1 MKFRTKLVG
10 PCLISATAAIVGC
23 AGPTQ
28 YSYQNVTVQLS
39 AECSDCATIGQQY
52 NPAYPMPSTTT
63 GIAPA
68 GSVLLM
74 PPGGGQGGTTLFTA
88 HVANAPA
95 NVTWTLYPTPNLAG
109 ITIYPT
115 CSITPSSTTT
125 SCVPTESSSQVGSI
139 QVSSANTAY
148 YVGPSGA
155 PVYSGAALQQAQA
168 LGIPQG
174 DILLVA
180 SVPADP
186 NNPATVATASIL
198 VQMYGTAPGVY
209 LTPKT
214 PTTPSGLTSPV
225 VTVARN
231 TQFQFVG
238 GAVNA
243 PPCNGVGSTVTGG
256 CTTSTGALPN
266 FSTDNTVNWYTGPGP
281 CVSGAPPATAVLG
294 GSTVYGTIS
303 STGLYTAPATIPTS
317 TYGTAGQAA
326 IYVQSHWSPSV
337 TTCANI
343 GIN

>member
-1 MKFRTKLVG
+1 MKLRSKIVA
-10 PCLISATAAIVGC
+10 PCVLSAAAALVGC

-28 YSYQNVTVQLS
+28 YSYKNVSVQLS
-39 AECSDCATIGQQY
+39 AECSDCATIGEHY
-52 NPAYPMPSTTT
+52 NPAYPMPTPVT

-74 PPGGGQGGTTLFTA
+74 PNAGQGGTTTFTA
-88 HVANAPA
+88 HVTNAPA

-115 CSITPSSTTT
+115 CTITPSSTTT
-125 SCVPTESSSQVGSI
+125 SCVPTESSSQVGTINVASG
-139 QVSSANTAY
+139 NTAY
-148 YVGPSGA
+148 FGQNGV

-168 LGIPQG
+168 MGIPQG
-174 DILLVA
+174 DVMIVA

-186 NNPATVATASIL
+186 NNPTTVATASQLIQL
-198 VQMYGTAPGVY
+198 YNTAPSVY

-214 PTTPSGLTSPV
+214 PTNPSGLTNPV

-238 GAVNA
+238 GAVGA
-243 PPCNGVGSTVTGG
+243 PPCNGPGPTNAGG
-256 CTTSTGALPN
+256 CGSGTGALPN

-281 CVSGAPPATAVLG
+281 CVSGVPPATAVLG
-294 GSTVYGTIS
+294 GSTVFGTVTT
-303 STGLYTAPATIPTS
+303 TGLYTAPAAIPTS

-326 IYVQSHWSPSV
+326 VYVQSHLAPAQSA
-337 TTCANI
+337 CANV